1 MDLETSMQI
10 SASAMRAQGTR
21 MRIIAENIANADT
34 ARNTPDE
41 QPYQRQVVTFED
53 ELNRETGAPEV
64 SVSGVLKDQSAY
76 RMKHMPG
83 HPGADANGYVAF
95 PNVDIV
101 VETMDMR
108 EAQRSYEANLNMI
121 EMSRTM
127 AMRTIDLLRE

>member
-64 SVSGVLKDQSAY
+64 SVSGVLKDQSEY

>member
-34 ARNTPDE
+34 ARNTPNE
-41 QPYQRQVVTFED
+41 QPYQRQVVTFEE
-53 ELNRETGAPEV
+53 ELDRASGAPKVAVNEIV
-64 SVSGVLKDQSAY
+64 KDQSDF
-76 RMKHMPG
+76 RMKLMPG
-83 HPGADANGYVAF
+83 HPGADENGYVAL
-95 PNVDIV
+95 PNVNIV

-127 AMRTIDLLRE
+127 AMRTLDLLRE